1 MHMRRFLTLFTM
13 LMLCGVLAFAQS
25 RVVTGKVT
33 DADGNPVSFATIKI
47 KGTQTGLS
55 ADANGAYSIRIN
67 PGAVLVI
74 SGASFKETE
83 VPVGTQNVLNTV
95 LEKGITSDLRE
106 VVVTSAFGTK
116 RTARSTASN
125 TQNVSGEQL
134 NTIRQTN
141 LNNALAG
148 KVAGLQVRS
157 QSAAKLGVE
166 TIVRL
171 RGENGI
177 GIGGGALYVVDGTII
192 PSSQDINP
200 DDIEDVTVLQGPAAA
215 ALFGPDAS
223 NGAIVLTTKKARKS
237 QKGIGLEINTGVQ
250 FDKVYILPDYQDSYG
265 GGTDANFNV
274 YHYKA
279 GDPIGWK
286 ALDGKFYPD
295 YTEDVSWGP
304 RLQGQ
309 EYIPW
314 YAWYNGSEYAYKTAK
329 WLPQPTNVRDY
340 FNTGIT
346 RLNNINFSKAG
357 EGFNVRASYTNLD
370 QKGLIPT
377 SYLKKN
383 TFNITA
389 SFDIGSKF
397 TVSANVN
404 YINQKS
410 NAEND
415 DAYANQSSGNFN
427 QWFHRDLDMNIMREL
442 KDLRGPN
449 GEIATWNHNNPGA
462 YSTADNGASFYKAFY
477 WHGNF
482 AWQDWN
488 TTVTSRNRL
497 FGDVGVTYKV
507 NNDLKIK
514 FTYRKQQHMVKT
526 DERQYYALDLSA
538 GTNSGFNNFEPT
550 LNGRARTFGGYRVT
564 QSQSD
569 RQNYEFLGTYNKKI
583 RDFQIGVIAG
593 LDIFKTTATQL
604 QSRTDGGLAIP
615 DQFLLTNSKNPAVT
629 TQRIDNSARRSL
641 FANATIG
648 FRNYLFAEGTYRRDY
663 ISTEADPFYIDT
675 KSVGISL
682 VFSDF
687 INKNGPSFLSYGKIR
702 ASVGTV
708 LNALGIYQNNQVYTI
723 GANQFNGNFVMTEPN
738 SLIDPL
744 LAGAANDEKE
754 VGIELR
760 FLKNRIGLNATYWDR
775 TNKNFPLAATVSPYT
790 GYGSVTTNAGE
801 VKKTGIDIQLFLN
814 PVKTKN
820 FDWTINATWGKL
832 LKNDVISIN
841 EKLNINT
848 QSSQV
853 SGNGNINMVSTVGKR
868 WGQLRGVGIKRN
880 EAGIPIITADGL
892 YTPQLDVDFGSSLPD
907 YTGGVQNTFTL
918 FKNFLINVNIDY
930 SYGGKFFSLSDFY
943 GDATGNFKNSAG
955 LNDKGVPMRE
965 AVSNGGGIHV
975 VGVDA
980 TGKAVDMYVDTRY
993 WFEKNGLYG
1002 SNIAETAIRDL
1013 TFVKLRELSIGYRL
1027 PVEKL
1032 GIGKYLTS
1040 AVFSVVSRNPWLI
1053 YVKRKGYDPS
1063 ELTNSSGENGQ
1074 LPGTRSFGVN
1084 LKLGF

>member
-1 MHMRRFLTLFTM
+1 MRRFLSLFTM

-33 DADGNPVSFATIKI
+33 DLNGNPVSFASVKV
-47 KGTQTGLS
+47 KGTNTGVS
-55 ADANGAYSIRIN
+55 ADANGAYAIRVN
-67 PGAVLVI
+67 PNAILEI
-74 SGASFKETE
+74 SGASFKTVE
-83 VPVGTQNVLNTV
+83 VPVGTQSVLNTV
-95 LEKGITSDLRE
+95 MEKGTTSELKE

-125 TQNVSGEQL
+125 TQNVSGDAL

-141 LNNALAG
+141 VNNALAG

-177 GIGGGALYVVDGTII
+177 GIGGGALYVVDGTLM

-215 ALFGPDAS
+215 ALFGPDAA
-223 NGAIVLTTKKARKS
+223 NGAIVITSKKGKKS
-237 QKGIGLEINTGVQ
+237 QRGIGLEINTGVQ
-250 FDKVYILPDYQDSYG
+250 FDNVYILPDFQDSYG
-265 GGTDANFNV
+265 GGTNANFSV

-314 YAWYNGSEYAYKTAK
+314 YAWYSGSEYAFKTAK
-329 WLPQPTNVRDY
+329 WLPQPTNVRDF
-340 FNTGIT
+340 FNTGVT
-346 RLNNINFSKAG
+346 KLNNVNFSKAG
-357 EGFNVRASYTNLD
+357 DAYNIRVSYTNLD

-383 TFNITA
+383 TLNLT
-389 SFDIGSKF
+389 SNFDIGSRF
-397 TVSANVN
+397 SVSANIN
-404 YINQKS
+404 YISQVS

-415 DAYANQSSGNFN
+415 DAYANASSGNFN
-427 QWFHRDLDMNIMREL
+427 QWFHRNLEMDIMREL

-449 GEIATWNHNNPGA
+449 GEIATWNHNNPEA
-462 YSTADNGASFYKAFY
+462 YSTADNGAGFYKAFY
-477 WHGNF
+477 WHGNY
-482 AWQDWN
+482 AWQETN
-488 TTVTSRNRL
+488 TVLNKRNRL
-497 FGDVGVTYKV
+497 FGDVGLTYKV
-507 NNDLKIK
+507 NNDLKVK
-514 FTYRKQQHMVKT
+514 LTYRKQQHTTKT
-526 DERQYYALDLSA
+526 DERQYNALDLSA

-564 QSQSD
+564 QFQSD
-569 RQNYEFLGTYNKKI
+569 RQNIEFLATYNKKI
-583 RDFQIGVIAG
+583 KSFQLGVIAG
-593 LDIFKTTATQL
+593 ADIFKTTATQL
-604 QSRTDGGLAIP
+604 QSRTDGGLVVP
-615 DQFLLTNSKNPAVT
+615 DQFILTNSKNAAVT

-641 FANATIG
+641 FANVTIG

-663 ISTEADPFYIDT
+663 ISTERDPFYIDT
-675 KSVGISL
+675 KSAGLSF

-687 INKNGPSFLSYGKIR
+687 INKNRSTFLSYGKIR
-702 ASVGTV
+702 GSVGTV
-708 LNALGIYQNNQVYTI
+708 LNALDIYQNNQVYAI
-723 GANQFNGNFVMTEPN
+723 GANQFNGNFVMGEPN

-744 LAGAANDEKE
+744 LQGATNDEKE

-760 FLKNRIGLNATYWDR
+760 FLKNRIGLTATYWDR
-775 TNKNFPLAATVSPYT
+775 TNKDFPLAATVSPYT
-790 GYGSVTTNAGE
+790 GYNTVTTNAGE
-801 VKKTGIDIQLFLN
+801 VKKTGIDLQLFLN
-814 PVKTKN
+814 PVKSKN

-841 EKLNINT
+841 AELGIL
-848 QSSQV
+848 SQRQQL
-853 SGNGNINMVSTVGKR
+853 SGNGNIDMVGAVGKR
-868 WGQLRGVGIKRN
+868 WGQLRGIGIKRN
-880 EAGIPIITADGL
+880 AAGVPILTADGL
-892 YTPQLDVDFGSSLPD
+892 YTPESNVDFGSSLPD
-907 YTGGVQNTFTL
+907 YTGGVQSGMTL
-918 FKNFLINVNIDY
+918 FKNFTININVDY
-930 SYGGKFFSLSDFY
+930 SVGGKYFSLSDYY
-943 GDATGNFKNSAG
+943 GNATGNFKNSAG
-955 LNDKGVPMRE
+955 LNDKGVPVRE
-965 AVSNGGGIHV
+965 AISNGGGIHS

-980 TGKAVDMYVDTRY
+980 TGKVVDVYVEPRY
-993 WFEKNGLYG
+993 FYEKNGLNG
-1002 SNIAETAIRDL
+1002 LNIAEMAIRDL

-1027 PVEKL
+1027 PVERL

-1053 YVKRKGYDPS
+1053 YVKQKGFDPS
-1063 ELTNSSGENGQ
+1063 ELTNASGENGQ
-1074 LPGTRSFGVN
+1074 LPGTRSLGVN